1 MSTPGLEH
9 IDFDKVPR
17 HIAIIMDG
25 NGRWAKSQGKSR
37 AEGHK
42 AGAEA
47 VRKVLR
53 TAVELK
59 LEYLTIYTF
68 SMENWNRPDHEVSA
82 LMKLFI
88 STFNDI
94 LKEIDTFRKNGIRV
108 NAIGEIG
115 QLPKPCQTLL
125 KKVMDV
131 TKNHDKTT
139 LTFALSYSSRWEI
152 AAATKRIAEKVQQG
166 ELSPEGITEEV
177 FAQHLCTANMPD
189 PELLIR
195 TSGEIRISNYL
206 LWQLAYAEL
215 YFTPKMWP
223 EFGGEDLVEA
233 VQEYQRRERR
243 FGLTSEQL
251 KGKL

>member
-1 MSTPGLEH
+1 MEQ
-9 IDFDKVPR
+9 IDFEKVPK

-68 SMENWNRPDHEVSA
+68 SMENWNRPSNEVSA

-94 LKEIDTFRKNGIRV
+94 LKEIDTFRKNGVRV

-115 QLPKPCQTLL
+115 QLPKPCQSLL
-125 KKVMDV
+125 KKVMEA
-131 TKNHDKTT
+131 TKNHEKTT

-152 AAATKRIAEKVQQG
+152 TAASKRIAEKVKQG
-166 ELSPEGITEEV
+166 ELLPEDITEEV
-177 FAQHLCTANMPD
+177 FSQHLCTSNMPD

-223 EFGGEDLVEA
+223 EFKGEDLIEA
-233 VQEYQRRERR
+233 VKEYQRRERR

-251 KGKL
+251 EENS